1 MNIYPRKI
9 KTVKGEIDRVGKKI
23 DEEERRDEEKEEH
36 GRSSRTM
43 LQ

>member
-23 DEEERRDEEKEEH
+23 DEKKEKEKEKEEYD
-36 GRSSRTM
+36 RSSRTM